1 MEQHDD
7 DDSMPGQDS
16 FIDVV
21 CNMVGILIVLVMIVG
36 VRASRPAEF
45 DAAMTPKKAKVA
57 IAESKPVEKPA
68 EPTGA
73 AEQLVDDSELQ
84 KQIDEA
90 NNATRDLNEDAKRAA
105 DLAAQAK
112 ITEARREQLLMMQT
126 AVEQQIA
133 ERRAKLDESGQKQF
147 DVQRAIA
154 EAEMKLSELTQEQVS
169 LVSQTTEVEEVECVP
184 TPLAKTVEGDEIH
197 VRIKRGMLA
206 VVPAD
211 LLLDEVRAR
220 GGDYIRSGLRDR
232 SAVEDVYGPIDGF
245 RMRLTVRR
253 HTVAVQGPPGVPMP
267 AQTAVELQGIFLPI
281 SEDIGQPIDQ
291 ALQPNSPLMR
301 QLKAKRTASPAV
313 TAWVYPDSYTELRTL
328 KRTMW
333 ESGVALAIRPLPHG
347 QPIIF
352 STSGSKSSAQ

>member
-45 DAAMTPKKAKVA
+45 DAAMTPKKLRMPAGVEERIVDAAPLTQEINAA
-57 IAESKPVEKPA
+57 IAAKKELEREA
-68 EPTGA
+68 ERM
-73 AEQLVDDSELQ
+73 L
-84 KQIDEA
+84 
-90 NNATRDLNEDAKRAA
+90 
-105 DLAAQAK
+105 DLAVQAAA
-112 ITEARREQLLMMQT
+112 TEARREQLLMLQA

-133 ERRAKLDESGQKQF
+133 ERRAKLDEAGKAQF

-154 EAEMKLSELTQEQVS
+154 EAEIKLSELTQEQIS
-169 LVSQTTEVEEVECVP
+169 LVSQTVDVEEVECVP

-206 VVPAD
+206 VVPTDA
-211 LLLDEVRAR
+211 LLQDAMAR

-232 SAVEDVYGPIDGF
+232 SAAEDVYGPIDGF
-245 RMRLTVRR
+245 RVRLTLKR
-253 HTVAVQGPPGVPMP
+253 HTVAVQGPPGMPMP
-267 AQTAVELQGIFLPI
+267 PQTALEMQGVFLPV
-281 SEDIGQPIDQ
+281 SEDIGQTMEQ
-291 ALQPNSPLMR
+291 ALLPSSSFMR
-301 QLKAKRTASPAV
+301 QLKARKTASPAV
-313 TAWVYPDSYTELRTL
+313 TAWVYPDSYGELRTL
-328 KRTMW
+328 KRAMW
-333 ESGVALAIRPLPHG
+333 EAGVALAIRPLPHG

>member
-45 DAAMTPKKAKVA
+45 DAAMTPKKLRNPAGVAERVVDATPLTQEINEA
-57 IAESKPVEKPA
+57 IAAKKELEREA
-68 EPTGA
+68 ERM
-73 AEQLVDDSELQ
+73 L
-84 KQIDEA
+84 
-90 NNATRDLNEDAKRAA
+90 
-105 DLAAQAK
+105 DLAVQAAA
-112 ITEARREQLLMMQT
+112 TEARREQLLMLQA

-133 ERRAKLDESGQKQF
+133 DRRAKLDDAGKTQF

-154 EAEMKLSELTQEQVS
+154 EAEMKLTELTQEQIS
-169 LVSQTTEVEEVECVP
+169 LVSQTADVEEVECVP

-206 VVPAD
+206 VVPTDA
-211 LLLDEVRAR
+211 LLQDAMAR

-232 SAVEDVYGPIDGF
+232 SAAEDVYGPIDGF
-245 RMRLTVRR
+245 RVRLTLKR
-253 HTVAVQGPPGVPMP
+253 HTVAVQGPPGMPMP
-267 AQTAVELQGIFLPI
+267 PQTALEMQGVFLPV
-281 SEDIGQPIDQ
+281 SEDIGQTMEQ
-291 ALQPNSPLMR
+291 ALLPTSPFMR
-301 QLKAKRTASPAV
+301 QLKARKTASPAV
-313 TAWVYPDSYTELRTL
+313 TAWVYPDSYGELRTL
-328 KRTMW
+328 KRAMW
-333 ESGVALAIRPLPHG
+333 EAGVALAIRPLPHG

>member
-45 DAAMTPKKAKVA
+45 DAAMAPKKTRPPAG
-57 IAESKPVEKPA
+57 VEKQEERE
-68 EPTGA
+68 EP
-73 AEQLVDDSELQ
+73 EERLVDATSLTQEINEALAAKKEL
-84 KQIDEA
+84 ERE
-90 NNATRDLNEDAKRAA
+90 TERMA
-105 DLAAQAK
+105 DLAVQAAA
-112 ITEARREQLLMMQT
+112 TEARREHLLMLQT

-133 ERRAKLDESGQKQF
+133 ERRAKLDEAGKTQF

-154 EAEMKLSELTQEQVS
+154 EAEVKLTELTKEQIS
-169 LVSQTTEVEEVECVP
+169 LASQTVDVEEVECVP

-206 VVPAD
+206 VVPSDA
-211 LLLDEVRAR
+211 LLEEVRAR

-232 SAVEDVYGPIDGF
+232 SSVEDVYGPIDGF
-245 RMRLTVRR
+245 RMRLTVKR
-253 HTVAVQGPPGVPMP
+253 HTVSVQGPPGVPMP
-267 AQTAVELQGIFLPI
+267 PQTAVELQGVFLPI

-291 ALQPNSPLMR
+291 ALLPTSTFMR
-301 QLKAKRTASPAV
+301 QLKSRRSTSPAV
-313 TAWVYPDSYTELRTL
+313 TAWVYPDSYAELRTL
-328 KRTMW
+328 KRAMW
-333 ESGVALAIRPLPHG
+333 EAGVALAIRPLPHG

>member
-45 DAAMTPKKAKVA
+45 DAAMMPKKDAPIDQQVASAGAK
-57 IAESKPVEKPA
+57 
-68 EPTGA
+68 
-73 AEQLVDDSELQ
+73 EQLVDASELR
-84 KQIDEA
+84 KEIDKFNEA
-90 NNATRDLNEDAKRAA
+90 NRELNKDAARMV
-105 DLAAQAK
+105 DLAVQQGA
-112 ITEARREQLLMMQT
+112 TEARREHLLLLQA

-133 ERRAKLDESGQKQF
+133 ERRAKLDEAGKKQF

-154 EAEMKLSELTQEQVS
+154 EAEMKLAELTQEQVS
-169 LVSQTTEVEEVECVP
+169 LVSQTVDVEEVECVP

-211 LLLDEVRAR
+211 ALLEEVRAR

-232 SAVEDVYGPIDGF
+232 NAVQDVYGPIDGF
-245 RMRLTVRR
+245 RMRLTVKR

-267 AQTAVELQGIFLPI
+267 PQTAVELQGVFLPI
-281 SEDIGQPIDQ
+281 SEDIGQTIDQ
-291 ALQPNSPLMR
+291 ALLPSSQLMR
-301 QLKAKRTASPAV
+301 QLRVRKTASPAV
-313 TAWVYPDSYTELRTL
+313 TAWVYPDSYGELRTL
-328 KRTMW
+328 KRAMW

-352 STSGSKSSAQ
+352 STSGTKSSAQ

>member
-45 DAAMTPKKAKVA
+45 DAAMMPKKPK
-57 IAESKPVEKPA
+57 
-68 EPTGA
+68 A
-73 AEQLVDDSELQ
+73 ASGVNEQLVDSRELE
-84 KQIDEA
+84 KLIEEA
-90 NNATRDLNEDAKRAA
+90 NKETRELEREAERMV
-105 DLAAQAK
+105 DLAVQAAL
-112 ITEARREQLLMMQT
+112 TEQRRQALLTLQ
-126 AVEQQIA
+126 ASVEQQIG
-133 ERRAKLDESGQKQF
+133 ERRAKLDEAGKTQF

-169 LVSQTTEVEEVECVP
+169 LVSQTVDVEEVECVP

-206 VVPAD
+206 VVPSD
-211 LLLDEVRAR
+211 GLLEEFRAR

-232 SAVEDVYGPIDGF
+232 NSVEDVYGPIDGF
-245 RMRLTVRR
+245 RMRLSVKR
-253 HTVAVQGPPGVPMP
+253 HTVSVQGPPGVPMQQ
-267 AQTAVELQGIFLPI
+267 QTVPEVQAVFLPV
-281 SEDIGQPIDQ
+281 SEDIGQTIDQ
-291 ALQPNSPLMR
+291 ALLPSSPFMR
-301 QLKAKRTASPAV
+301 QLKARRTARPAV
-313 TAWVYPDSYTELRTL
+313 TAWVYPDSYGELRTL
-328 KRTMW
+328 KRAMW
-333 ESGVALAIRPLPHG
+333 EAGVALAIRPLPNG

>member
-45 DAAMTPKKAKVA
+45 DAAMLPKKPAVA
-57 IAESKPVEKPA
+57 EKTEKPTEQSVEA
-68 EPTGA
+68 TGEK
-73 AEQLVDDSELQ
+73 EQLVDASELQ
-84 KQIDEA
+84 KELEKA
-90 NNATRDLNEDAKRAA
+90 NEITRQLNEDAQRAV
-105 DLAAQAK
+105 DLSVQAAA
-112 ITEARREQLLMMQT
+112 TEARREQLLMMQT

-169 LVSQTTEVEEVECVP
+169 LVSQTVDVEEVECVP

-211 LLLDEVRAR
+211 ALLEEVRAR

-232 SAVEDVYGPIDGF
+232 NAVEDVYGPIDGF
-245 RMRLTVRR
+245 RMRLTVKR

-267 AQTAVELQGIFLPI
+267 PQTAVELQGVFLPI
-281 SEDIGQPIDQ
+281 SEDIGQTIDQ
-291 ALQPNSPLMR
+291 ALLPTSHLMR
-301 QLKAKRTASPAV
+301 QLRARKTASPAV
-313 TAWVYPDSYTELRTL
+313 TAWVYPDSYGELRTL
-328 KRTMW
+328 KRAMW
-333 ESGVALAIRPLPHG
+333 EAGVALAIRPLPHG

>member
-45 DAAMTPKKAKVA
+45 DAAMTPKKPKADAGVN
-57 IAESKPVEKPA
+57 
-68 EPTGA
+68 
-73 AEQLVDDSELQ
+73 EQLVDARELE
-84 KQIDEA
+84 KEIEEA
-90 NNATRDLNEDAKRAA
+90 NKATKELEREAA
-105 DLAAQAK
+105 RVVDLAVQAAA
-112 ITEARREQLLMMQT
+112 TEQRRQQLLMLQT

-133 ERRAKLDESGQKQF
+133 ERRAKLDEAGKTQF

-154 EAEMKLSELTQEQVS
+154 EAEIKLTELTQEQIS
-169 LVSQTTEVEEVECVP
+169 LVSQTADVEEVECVP

-197 VRIKRGMLA
+197 VRIKRGLLA
-206 VVPAD
+206 VVPSDA
-211 LLLDEVRAR
+211 LLEDVSAR
-220 GGDYIRSGLRDR
+220 GGDYIRRGLRDR
-232 SAVEDVYGPIDGF
+232 NAVEDVYGPIDGF
-245 RMRLTVRR
+245 RMRLTVTR

-267 AQTAVELQGIFLPI
+267 PQTAVELQGVFLPI
-281 SEDIGQPIDQ
+281 SEDIGQTIDQ
-291 ALQPNSPLMR
+291 ALLPSSVFMR
-301 QLKAKRTASPAV
+301 QLKSRRATSPAV
-313 TAWVYPDSYTELRTL
+313 TAWVYPDSYGELRTL
-328 KRTMW
+328 KRAMW
-333 ESGVALAIRPLPHG
+333 EAGVALAIRPLPHG

>member
-45 DAAMTPKKAKVA
+45 DAAMMPKKPK
-57 IAESKPVEKPA
+57 
-68 EPTGA
+68 A
-73 AEQLVDDSELQ
+73 ASGVKEQLVDSRELE
-84 KQIDEA
+84 KLIEEA
-90 NNATRDLNEDAKRAA
+90 NKETRELEREAERMV
-105 DLAAQAK
+105 DLAVQAAL
-112 ITEARREQLLMMQT
+112 TEQRRQALLTLQ
-126 AVEQQIA
+126 ASVEQQIA
-133 ERRAKLDESGQKQF
+133 ERRAKLDEAGKTQF

-169 LVSQTTEVEEVECVP
+169 LVSQTIDVEEVECVP

-206 VVPAD
+206 VVPSD
-211 LLLDEVRAR
+211 GLLDEFRAR

-232 SAVEDVYGPIDGF
+232 NSVEDVYGPIDGF
-245 RMRLTVRR
+245 RMRLSVKR
-253 HTVAVQGPPGVPMP
+253 HTVSVQGPPGVPMP
-267 AQTAVELQGIFLPI
+267 QQTVPEVQAVFLPV
-281 SEDIGQPIDQ
+281 SEDIGQTIDQ
-291 ALQPNSPLMR
+291 ALLPSSPFMR
-301 QLKAKRTASPAV
+301 QLKARRTARPAV
-313 TAWVYPDSYTELRTL
+313 TAWVYPDSYGELRTL
-328 KRTMW
+328 KRAMW
-333 ESGVALAIRPLPHG
+333 EAGVALAIRPLPNG

-352 STSGSKSSAQ
+352 STNGSKSSAQ

>member
-45 DAAMTPKKAKVA
+45 DAAMAPKKPRPPAGLEKQEEREEPAERLVDATSLTQEINEA
-57 IAESKPVEKPA
+57 IAAKN
-68 EPTGA
+68 
-73 AEQLVDDSELQ
+73 ELQ
-84 KQIDEA
+84 RE
-90 NNATRDLNEDAKRAA
+90 TERMA
-105 DLAAQAK
+105 DLAVQAAA
-112 ITEARREQLLMMQT
+112 TEARREQLLMLQT

-133 ERRAKLDESGQKQF
+133 ERRAKLDEAGKTQF

-154 EAEMKLSELTQEQVS
+154 EAEVQLSELTKEQIS
-169 LVSQTTEVEEVECVP
+169 LASQTVDVEEVECVP

-206 VVPAD
+206 VVPSDA
-211 LLLDEVRAR
+211 LLEEVRAR

-232 SAVEDVYGPIDGF
+232 SSVEDVYGPIDGF
-245 RMRLTVRR
+245 RMRLTVKR

-267 AQTAVELQGIFLPI
+267 PQTAVELQGVFLPI
-281 SEDIGQPIDQ
+281 SEDIGQSTDQ
-291 ALQPNSPLMR
+291 ALLPTSSFMR
-301 QLKAKRTASPAV
+301 QLKSRRSTSPAV
-313 TAWVYPDSYTELRTL
+313 TAWVYPDSYGELRTL
-328 KRTMW
+328 KRAMW
-333 ESGVALAIRPLPHG
+333 EAGVALAIRPLPHG

>member
-45 DAAMTPKKAKVA
+45 DAAMSPKK
-57 IAESKPVEKPA
+57 EKPA
-68 EPTGA
+68 D
-73 AEQLVDDSELQ
+73 AEHEATPKVELVDDAEL
-84 KQIDEA
+84 KSALAKAIA
-90 NNATRDLNEDAKRAA
+90 AKNELEQDAARAI
-105 DLAAQAK
+105 DLAVQAK
-112 ITEARREQLLMMQT
+112 ATELRREQLVLLQA
-126 AVEQQIA
+126 AVEKEIA
-133 ERRAKLDESGQKQF
+133 ERRARLDETGQRQF

-154 EAEMKLSELTQEQVS
+154 EAEIKLSELTQVQVS
-169 LVSQTTEVEEVECVP
+169 LVSQTVDVEEVECVP

-197 VRIKRGMLA
+197 VRIKRGLLA

-211 LLLDEVRAR
+211 SLLEEVRAR

-232 SAVEDVYGPIDGF
+232 SSVEDVYGPIDGF
-245 RMRLTVRR
+245 RMRLTVKR
-253 HTVAVQGPPGVPMP
+253 HTIAVQGPPGVPMP
-267 AQTAVELQGIFLPI
+267 PQTAVELQGVFLPI
-281 SEDIGQPIDQ
+281 SEDIGQSIDQ
-291 ALQPNSPLMR
+291 ALMPESPLMR
-301 QLKAKRTASPAV
+301 QLRARKTASPAV
-313 TAWVYPDSYTELRTL
+313 TAWVYPDSYDELRTL
-328 KRTMW
+328 KRAMW

-352 STSGSKSSAQ
+352 STSGTKSSAQ

>member
-45 DAAMTPKKAKVA
+45 DAAMLPKKTEAN
-57 IAESKPVEKPA
+57 AEEEGKIET
-68 EPTGA
+68 TGA
-73 AEQLVDDSELQ
+73 KEQLVDSTELR
-84 KQIDEA
+84 KEFDKASTA
-90 NNATRDLNEDAKRAA
+90 NRELEQEAKRLLDLKIQAA
-105 DLAAQAK
+105 A
-112 ITEARREQLLMMQT
+112 TEARREQLLLLQT

-133 ERRAKLDESGQKQF
+133 DRRAKLDEAGQKQF

-154 EAEMKLSELTQEQVS
+154 EAEMKLAELTQEQVS
-169 LVSQTTEVEEVECVP
+169 LVSQTVDVEEVECVP

-211 LLLDEVRAR
+211 ALLEEVRAR

-232 SAVEDVYGPIDGF
+232 NAVQDVYGPIDGF
-245 RMRLTVRR
+245 RMRLTVKR

-267 AQTAVELQGIFLPI
+267 PQTAVELQGVFLPI
-281 SEDIGQPIDQ
+281 SEDIGQTIDQ
-291 ALQPNSPLMR
+291 ALLPSSHLMR
-301 QLKAKRTASPAV
+301 QLRARKTASPAV
-313 TAWVYPDSYTELRTL
+313 TAWVYPDSYGELRTL
-328 KRTMW
+328 KRAMW

-352 STSGSKSSAQ
+352 STSGTKSSAQ